1 LFPKQGVLS
10 NIERIALS
18 FGLSITMVAIIGFA
32 LNFTPW
38 GIRLNPI
45 LVSIAAII
53 LVCSIIGFVRQQL
66 LPGQLRFS
74 IVLKIN
80 GSGWK
85 ELSRFQKWMSAASL
99 IVFIAVLGYAVY
111 SAVSLPPGQNPSEFY
126 ILNSDGKAE
135 NYPVQIKAGEP
146 FSINA
151 VVVNHESQSTDY
163 KIRII
168 DAGMVI
174 SEIDT
179 SSLNRGG
186 KWEETVSIILKA
198 SGQNQKIEFY
208 LYKDGEK
215 EPYFKEPLYLYID
228 VIK

>member
-1 LFPKQGVLS
+1 
-10 NIERIALS
+10 
-18 FGLSITMVAIIGFA
+18 
-32 LNFTPW
+32 
-38 GIRLNPI
+38 
-45 LVSIAAII
+45 
-53 LVCSIIGFVRQQL
+53 
-66 LPGQLRFS
+66 
-74 IVLKIN
+74 
-80 GSGWK
+80 
-85 ELSRFQKWMSAASL
+85 MSAAGL

-111 SAVSLPPGQNPSEFY
+111 SAVSLPPGQSPSEFY

-151 VVVNHESQSTDY
+151 VVVNHESQSADY

-179 SSLNRGG
+179 SSLYTGEKWDG
-186 KWEETVSIILKA
+186 KVSLILKTT
-198 SGQNQKIEFY
+198 GQNQKIEFY